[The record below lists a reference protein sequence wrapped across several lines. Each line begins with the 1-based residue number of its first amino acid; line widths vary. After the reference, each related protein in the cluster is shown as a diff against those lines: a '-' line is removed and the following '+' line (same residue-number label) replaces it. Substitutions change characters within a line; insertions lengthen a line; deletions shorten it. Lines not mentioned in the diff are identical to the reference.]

1 MYSREESKKIRHEF
15 WTSFGKNY
23 PRKWLL
29 YNTRI
34 KDFSLKFSF
43 TRNLAEVSIDFDST
57 DEIMR
62 QYYFEKLQSLRT
74 ILKEEFFL
82 PEIVF
87 AEVYELENGKII
99 SRVYVTKENVNI
111 HDKKD
116 WPEVQSWLSEKMD
129 ALERFFLEYR
139 DFIEQ

>member
-1 MYSREESKKIRHEF
+1 MFSREESKKIRQEF

-34 KDFSLKFSF
+34 KDFSLKFTF
-43 TRNLAEVSIDFDST
+43 TRRIAEVSIDLDAT

-62 QYYFEKLQSLRT
+62 LYYFEKLQSLQN
-74 ILKEEFFL
+74 ILKEEFL
-82 PEIVF
+82 PDVVF
-87 AEVYELENGKII
+87 AEAYELENGKFI
-99 SRVYVTKENVNI
+99 SRVYVTREGVNI
-111 HDKKD
+111 HNKKD
-116 WPEVQSWLSEKMD
+116 WPEVQEWLAAKMET
-129 ALERFFLEYR
+129 LESFFLEYR

>member
-1 MYSREESKKIRHEF
+1 MYSREESKKVRQEF

-34 KDFSLKFSF
+34 KDLSLKFTF
-43 TRNLAEVSIDFDST
+43 TRRIAEVSIDLDAP

-62 QYYFEKLQSLRT
+62 LYYFEKLQSLQN
-74 ILKEEFFL
+74 ILKEEFL
-82 PEIVF
+82 PDAVF
-87 AEVYELENGKII
+87 AEEYELEHGKII
-99 SRVYVTKENVNI
+99 SRIYVTREG
-111 HDKKD
+111 
-116 WPEVQSWLSEKMD
+116 VQEWLAEKMS
-129 ALERFFLEYR
+129 ALEAFFVEYR

>member
-1 MYSREESKKIRHEF
+1 MFSREESKKIRQEF

-34 KDFSLKFSF
+34 KDFSLKFTF
-43 TRNLAEVSIDFDST
+43 TRKSAEVSIDLDAT

-62 QYYFEKLQSLRT
+62 QYYFEKLESLQT
-74 ILKEEFFL
+74 ILKEDYL
-82 PEIVF
+82 PEAVF
-87 AEVYELENGKII
+87 AEAYELENGKLI
-99 SRVYVTKENVNI
+99 SRIFVTKEGVNI
-111 HDKKD
+111 HNKKE
-116 WPEVQSWLSEKMD
+116 WPPVQEWLAKKME
-129 ALERFFLEYR
+129 ALESFFLEYR

>member
-1 MYSREESKKIRHEF
+1 MYSREESKKIRQEF
-15 WTSFGKNY
+15 WTSFGKEY
-23 PRKWLL
+23 PRKWIL

-34 KDFSLKFSF
+34 KDFSMKFTF
-43 TRNLAEVSIDFDST
+43 TRRLAEVSIDLDSS

-62 QYYFEKLQSLRT
+62 QYYFEKLVSLQT
-74 ILKEEFFL
+74 ILKEEFL
-82 PEIVF
+82 PDAIL
-87 AEVYELENGKII
+87 AEEYELESGKTI
-99 SRVYVTKENVNI
+99 SRVYVSMQGVNI

-116 WPEVQSWLSEKMD
+116 WPEVQEWLAEKMD

>member
-1 MYSREESKKIRHEF
+1 MFSREESKKIRQEF

-34 KDFSLKFSF
+34 KDFSLKFTF
-43 TRNLAEVSIDFDST
+43 TRRIAEVSIDLDAT

-62 QYYFEKLQSLRT
+62 LYYFEKLQSLQN
-74 ILKEEFFL
+74 ILKEEFL
-82 PEIVF
+82 PDVVF
-87 AEVYELENGKII
+87 AEAYELENGKFI
-99 SRVYVTKENVNI
+99 SRVYVTREGVNI
-111 HDKKD
+111 HNKKD
-116 WPEVQSWLSEKMD
+116 WPEVQEWLAAKME
-129 ALERFFLEYR
+129 ALESFFLENR

>member
-1 MYSREESKKIRHEF
+1 MYSKEESKKLRQEF

-34 KDFSLKFSF
+34 KDFSLKFTF
-43 TRNLAEVSIDFDST
+43 TRKIAEVSIDLDSV

-62 QYYFEKLQSLRT
+62 QYYFEKLQSLQT
-74 ILKEEFFL
+74 ILKEEFL
-82 PEIVF
+82 PDAVF
-87 AEVYELENGKII
+87 AEEYELENGKII
-99 SRVYVTKENVNI
+99 SRVYVTRHGVNI
-111 HDKKD
+111 HNKKD
-116 WPEVQSWLSEKMD
+116 WPDVQAWFAEKME

-139 DFIEQ
+139 DFIES

>member
-1 MYSREESKKIRHEF
+1 MYSREESKKIRQEF

-34 KDFSLKFSF
+34 KDLSLKFTF
-43 TRNLAEVSIDFDST
+43 TRRIAEVSIDLDAS

-62 QYYFEKLQSLRT
+62 QYYFGKLQSLKS
-74 ILKEEFFL
+74 ILQEEFL
-82 PEIVF
+82 PDAVF
-87 AEVYELENGKII
+87 AEEYELENGKVI
-99 SRVYVTKENVNI
+99 SRVYVTLEKVNI
-111 HDKKD
+111 HNKKQ
-116 WPEVQSWLSEKMD
+116 WPEVQTWLAEKMN
-129 ALERFFLEYR
+129 ALEMFFLEYR